1 MLAELPT
8 SGDAAEGYKYFMR
21 VDPEMRDFLG
31 PIETDYD
38 TVTRREMRS
47 RLSKIA
53 MLRGSTNLVEHRVY
67 LDPVPHI
74 RQDKGQDLRGW
85 YSSKGDGAIRGK
97 RERPCMTDAI
107 LTQPYGG
114 HCSVNCPFC
123 YLISGHRGYRGSGLI
138 SVPLGYG
145 EQVRR
150 QLKGMISSQAGY
162 FSSFNDPFL
171 SVEDYYHNTQNG
183 AQAFVDEGL
192 PIFFLSRL
200 NYHGWAF
207 DMLQKNR
214 HSYMQK
220 SINTPDEDDWK
231 KLSPGA
237 ASLEEH
243 FAEIREARR
252 RGIYV
257 SIQVNPIV
265 AGIVTH
271 DDIERLFEKLAEAGV
286 NHVIVKFVEANYPWA
301 SAMVEKMVK
310 RFGANRAEIF
320 KQLFTENSAGQQK
333 TIQREYRIEG
343 HARYQRKATVLG
355 MTYAT
360 CYEYDKN
367 ADGTHRS
374 IGKDWLT
381 GDTCHGHRVPFYV
394 RPTLGKPFAP
404 LAACPPSGCLS
415 CADTTTDK
423 KGQCGSTLLGA
434 AKALKIGD
442 LRKSFDGVIA
452 PEESGFA

>member
-1 MLAELPT
+1 MEQDLFAELPT

-31 PIETDYD
+31 PIETAYD
-38 TVTRREMRS
+38 EVTGREMRS
-47 RLSKIA
+47 RISKIA
-53 MLRGSTNLVEHRVY
+53 MLRGSHDLVERRVY

-74 RQDKGQDLRGW
+74 RQEKGQDLRGW
-85 YSSKGDGAIRGK
+85 YSNKGDGQIKGK

-138 SVPLGYG
+138 SVPIGYG
-145 EQVRR
+145 EQVRQ
-150 QLKGMISSQAGY
+150 QLKKMNISQAGY

-171 SVEDYYHNTQNG
+171 DVEKWYHNTQQG

-200 NYHGWAF
+200 NYPGWAF
-207 DMLQKNR
+207 DLLLKNK

-220 SINTPDEDDWK
+220 SINTPDEEDWA

-237 ASLEEH
+237 ASLAEH
-243 FAEIREARR
+243 FDEIRTAHEL
-252 RGIYV
+252 GIYV

-271 DDIERLFEKLAEAGV
+271 EDVELLFELLAEAGAD
-286 NHVIVKFVEANYPWA
+286 HVIVKFVEANFPWA
-301 SAMVEKMVK
+301 PAMVEKMVK
-310 RFGANRAEIF
+310 RFGTNRAESF

-333 TIQREYRIEG
+333 TIQREYRLEG
-343 HARYQRKATVLG
+343 HRRYQAKATALG
-355 MTYAT
+355 LTYAT
-360 CYEYDKN
+360 CFEFDKQP
-367 ADGTHRS
+367 DGTHRS

-381 GDTCHGHRVPFYV
+381 ADTCHGHRVPFYV
-394 RPTLGKPFAP
+394 RPAPGMPFAP
-404 LAACPPSGCLS
+404 LSSCPPSGCLS
-415 CADTTTDK
+415 CADDTGVGK
-423 KGQCGSTLLGA
+423 CGSSLLGA
-434 AKALKIGD
+434 AKALKISD
-442 LRKSFDGVIA
+442 LRKPFDGAVR
-452 PEESGFA
+452 